1 MVGKTSG
8 TGKRKHRKK
17 ALHKEF
23 WMEVRKSRAR
33 FISIFCIVA
42 LGVAFFSGIQ
52 AASPDM
58 RMSGDAYYNISKLM
72 DLKIIGTMGL
82 TEDDVKAVQELSG
95 VGSVEGAYSTDVICG
110 ENDSL
115 KVLHVESLNKEV
127 NQLTLTEGSLP
138 EKSGECFLDS
148 TFAESQGYE
157 VGSKLVI
164 RQDGDSKLLKTEE
177 YTVTGI
183 GKSPLYISFNRGNTT
198 VGSGEVNGFAYVL
211 PEEFDS
217 EFFTQIYVRTN
228 EVEKVT
234 SYTDAYENLIDKVQK
249 KVEGIEEGRC
259 QIRYDKVMSE
269 AQDKISDAEKELED
283 GKKEADEKLADAK
296 KKLDDGEKELKD
308 GEKKY
313 NDGKKQ
319 LEDARKEL
327 EDGKKQLA
335 NAKTQI
341 RDGRSQIASA
351 KEQAAD
357 GRTQLE
363 AAQKQLDDGWSQYN
377 AGKQQYDEGKA
388 KFDAAKKEFE
398 AGKQKIADAKADL
411 DKKQQEL
418 TAGIAQVKAGQTTV
432 DTQIAQLNAQ
442 IPQLEA
448 GISQLEQAAA
458 GLAGA
463 QQAVE
468 AAQSAVSQA
477 QDEVNAAQAAYDEAK
492 QKADAGDE
500 EAKAQL
506 DALAQNLSE
515 AQAALGDA
523 NTAVGTAQA
532 TLNAC
537 QQADA
542 QKTELENNLAAANSG
557 LTTLQA
563 KKTEL
568 AGTLATLNENQTQ
581 IDSGRTTLNAQE
593 AKLISAQK
601 ELDTNE
607 KTLAASKK
615 QLDASLKKLQSGQSE
630 LDANRTKLDSAD
642 AEIAASGIEL
652 EYEVGT
658 MIEIPRAALTADE
671 IAKEADF
678 FCFGT
683 NDLTQMTF
691 GFSRDDAGKF
701 LDAYYDAKIY
711 ENDPFAKLDQK
722 GVGKLM
728 EMAIALGKEAN
739 PNLHIGICG
748 EHGGDPSS
756 VEFCNELGLNYVS
769 CSPFRVPIAKLSA
782 AQAAINQK

>member
-1 MVGKTSG
+1 MV
-8 TGKRKHRKK
+8 GKRKHRKK

-164 RQDGDSKLLKTEE
+164 RQEGDSKLLKTEE

-398 AGKQKIADAKADL
+398 TGKQKIADAKADL

-448 GISQLEQAAA
+448 GISQLEQVAA

-477 QDEVNAAQAAYDEAK
+477 QNEVNAAQAAYDEAK

-542 QKTELENNLAAANSG
+542 QKTELENNLASANSG

-683 NDLTQMTF
+683 NDLTQMTY

-701 LDAYYDAKIY
+701 LEAYYDAKIF
-711 ENDPFAKLDQK
+711 ENDPFAKLDQT

-728 EMAIALGKEAN
+728 KMAIELGKPVN
-739 PNLHIGICG
+739 PKLHVGICG

-756 VEFCNELGLNYVS
+756 VEFCNSIGLDYVS
-769 CSPFRVPIAKLSA
+769 CSPFRVPIARLAA
-782 AQAAINQK
+782 AQAAIAEMD

>member
-1 MVGKTSG
+1 MV
-8 TGKRKHRKK
+8 GKRKHRKK

-164 RQDGDSKLLKTEE
+164 RQEGDSKLLKTEE

-308 GEKKY
+308 GEKVEFEVT
-313 NDGKKQ
+313 DG
-319 LEDARKEL
+319 
-327 EDGKKQLA
+327 
-335 NAKTQI
+335 AK
-341 RDGRSQIASA
+341 GP
-351 KEQAAD
+351 QAANVT
-357 GRTQLE
+357 R
-363 AAQKQLDDGWSQYN
+363 
-377 AGKQQYDEGKA
+377 
-388 KFDAAKKEFE
+388 
-398 AGKQKIADAKADL
+398 
-411 DKKQQEL
+411 
-418 TAGIAQVKAGQTTV
+418 
-432 DTQIAQLNAQ
+432 
-442 IPQLEA
+442 
-448 GISQLEQAAA
+448 
-458 GLAGA
+458 LA
-463 QQAVE
+463 
-468 AAQSAVSQA
+468 
-477 QDEVNAAQAAYDEAK
+477 
-492 QKADAGDE
+492 
-500 EAKAQL
+500 
-506 DALAQNLSE
+506 
-515 AQAALGDA
+515 
-523 NTAVGTAQA
+523 
-532 TLNAC
+532 
-537 QQADA
+537 
-542 QKTELENNLAAANSG
+542 
-557 LTTLQA
+557 
-563 KKTEL
+563 
-568 AGTLATLNENQTQ
+568 
-581 IDSGRTTLNAQE
+581 
-593 AKLISAQK
+593 
-601 ELDTNE
+601 
-607 KTLAASKK
+607 
-615 QLDASLKKLQSGQSE
+615 
-630 LDANRTKLDSAD
+630 
-642 AEIAASGIEL
+642 
-652 EYEVGT
+652 
-658 MIEIPRAALTADE
+658 
-671 IAKEADF
+671 
-678 FCFGT
+678 
-683 NDLTQMTF
+683 
-691 GFSRDDAGKF
+691 
-701 LDAYYDAKIY
+701 
-711 ENDPFAKLDQK
+711 
-722 GVGKLM
+722 
-728 EMAIALGKEAN
+728 
-739 PNLHIGICG
+739 
-748 EHGGDPSS
+748 
-756 VEFCNELGLNYVS
+756 
-769 CSPFRVPIAKLSA
+769 
-782 AQAAINQK
+782 